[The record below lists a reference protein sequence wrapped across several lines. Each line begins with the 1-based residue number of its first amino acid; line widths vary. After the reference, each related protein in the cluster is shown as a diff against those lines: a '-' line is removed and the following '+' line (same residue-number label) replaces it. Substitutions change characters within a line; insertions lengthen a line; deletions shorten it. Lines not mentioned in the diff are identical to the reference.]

1 MIVERFLEWIRT
13 APTTR
18 RAEACGALARSYL
31 FSALSADERDGLEA
45 AMTVLLDD
53 PASEVRFALADALA
67 ASDKAPHHIILALAE
82 DQAHVAALVGEQSP
96 LLLDSE
102 LVDLLATREET
113 VQIAI
118 ARRPVISRSVAAAI
132 SEVGSAGACI
142 ELLCNSGARL
152 ARFSLDRIVDRHG
165 ADPELRETLLLRD
178 DLPLDVRQA
187 LVGHLTNRLRTMLSD
202 RNWLSEERAEMVTR
216 EARDKATVAMAFEA
230 PAAQVP
236 VLVKRLIAED
246 ELTPA
251 LLVRAVA
258 GGQTL
263 FFIHALAQLSGMPAN
278 RVEALVVSG
287 RAANLKALLEKAKLP
302 VATFPAFAAA
312 IDVIR
317 QFDGSEDAGSD
328 YRRAT
333 HLIDTIL
340 NRFQANRD
348 QNIDQILGLLRR
360 FATEAKRDAARSYVK
375 QVMAAA

>member
-13 APTTR
+13 APVAR
-18 RAEACGALARSYL
+18 RAEGCHALARSYL

-53 PASEVRFALADALA
+53 PAGEVRFALAHALA
-67 ASDKAPHHIILALAE
+67 DSDKAPHHIVLALSE
-82 DQAHVAALVGEQSP
+82 DQPHVAALVAERSP

-102 LVDLLATREET
+102 LIDLLATREEV

-118 ARRPVISRSVAAAI
+118 ARRPVVSRAVAAAV
-132 SEVGSAGACI
+132 SEVATAEACL
-142 ELLCNSGARL
+142 ELLCNSGARVP
-152 ARFSLDRIVDRHG
+152 RFSLDRMIERHG
-165 ADPELRETLLLRD
+165 DDPELRETLLLRN
-178 DLPLDVRQA
+178 DLPLDARQA
-187 LVGHLTNRLRTMLSD
+187 LVGHLTTRLKTMLSD
-202 RNWLSEERAEMVTR
+202 RNWLSVERAETVTR
-216 EARDKATVAMAFEA
+216 EARDKATVAMTVEA
-230 PAAQVP
+230 PAAQIP
-236 VLVKRLIAED
+236 MLVKRLIADE

-263 FFIHALAQLSGMPAN
+263 FFIHALAQLSGVPVG

-287 RAANLKALLEKAKLP
+287 RAANLKALLEKASLP
-302 VATFPAFAAA
+302 AGTFPAFAAA

-317 QFDGSEDAGSD
+317 QFDGSEDSGSD

-333 HLIDTIL
+333 YLIDAIL
-340 NRFQANRD
+340 NRFQANSD
-348 QNIDQILGLLRR
+348 HNIEQILGLLRR
-360 FATEAKRDAARSYVK
+360 FATEAKRDAARSYIK

>member
-13 APTTR
+13 APVTR
-18 RAEACGALARSYL
+18 RAEGCHALARSYL
-31 FSALSADERDGLEA
+31 FSALSAEERDGLEA

-53 PASEVRFALADALA
+53 PAAEVRFALAHALA
-67 ASDKAPHHIILALAE
+67 DSDKAPHHIILALSE
-82 DQAHVAALVGEQSP
+82 DQPHVAALVAERSP

-102 LVDLLATREET
+102 LIDLLATREEM

-118 ARRPVISRSVAAAI
+118 ARRPMVSRAVAAAV
-132 SEVGSAGACI
+132 SEVATAEACL
-142 ELLCNSGARL
+142 ELLCNSGARVP
-152 ARFSLDRIVDRHG
+152 RFSLDRMIERHG
-165 ADPELRETLLLRD
+165 GDPELRETLLLRN

-187 LVGHLTNRLRTMLSD
+187 LVGHLTSRLKTMLSD
-202 RNWLSEERAEMVTR
+202 RNWLSAERAETVTR
-216 EARDKATVAMAFEA
+216 EARDKATVAMTIEA
-230 PAAQVP
+230 PAAQIP
-236 VLVKRLIAED
+236 ALVKRLIADE

-263 FFIHALAQLSGMPAN
+263 FFIHALAQLSGIPVG

-287 RAANLKALLEKAKLP
+287 RAANLKALLEKANLP
-302 VATFPAFAAA
+302 VATYPAFAAA

-333 HLIDTIL
+333 YLIDAIL
-340 NRFQANRD
+340 SRFKANSD
-348 QNIDQILGLLRR
+348 HNIEQILGLLRR
-360 FATEAKRDAARSYVK
+360 FATDAKRDAARSYIK

>member
-13 APTTR
+13 APVAR
-18 RAEACGALARSYL
+18 RAEGCHALARSYL

-53 PASEVRFALADALA
+53 PASQVRFSLAHALANT
-67 ASDKAPHHIILALAE
+67 DKAPHHIILALSE
-82 DQAHVAALVGEQSP
+82 DQPHVAALVAERSP
-96 LLLDSE
+96 LLLDTE
-102 LVDLLATREET
+102 LIDLLATREEV

-118 ARRPVISRSVAAAI
+118 ARRPVVSRAVAAAVA
-132 SEVGSAGACI
+132 EVASAEACL
-142 ELLCNSGARL
+142 ELLCNSGARVP
-152 ARFSLDRIVDRHG
+152 RFSLDRMIERHG
-165 ADPELRETLLLRD
+165 GDPELRETLLLRN
-178 DLPLDVRQA
+178 DLPLDARQA
-187 LVGHLTNRLRTMLSD
+187 LVGHLTTRLKTMLAD
-202 RNWLSEERAEMVTR
+202 RNWLSAERAETVTR
-216 EARDKATVAMAFEA
+216 EARDKATVAMTIEA
-230 PAAQVP
+230 PAAQIP
-236 VLVKRLIAED
+236 ALVKRLIGDD

-263 FFIHALAQLSGMPAN
+263 FFIHALAQLSGVPVG

-302 VATFPAFAAA
+302 AATYSAFAAA

-333 HLIDTIL
+333 YLIDAIL
-340 NRFQANRD
+340 KRFQANSD
-348 QNIDQILGLLRR
+348 QNIEHILGLLRR
-360 FATEAKRDAARSYVK
+360 FATDAKRDAARSYVK

>member
-13 APTTR
+13 APVAR
-18 RAEACGALARSYL
+18 RAAGCHALARSFL
-31 FSALSADERDGLEA
+31 FSALSPEERDGLEA

-53 PASEVRFALADALA
+53 PAAEVRLSLAHALA
-67 ASDKAPHHIILALAE
+67 ASDKAPHHIILALSE
-82 DQAHVAALVGEQSP
+82 DQPHVAALVAERSP

-102 LVDLLATREET
+102 LVDLLATREEV

-118 ARRPVISRSVAAAI
+118 ARRPVISRAVAAAV
-132 SEVGSAGACI
+132 SEVATAEACL

-152 ARFSLDRIVDRHG
+152 PRFSLNRIVDRHG
-165 ADPELRETLLLRD
+165 ADPELRETLLLRN

-187 LVGHLTNRLRTMLSD
+187 LVGHLTNRLKTMLSD
-202 RNWLSEERAEMVTR
+202 RNWRSAERAETVTR
-216 EARDKATVAMAFEA
+216 EARDKATVAMAFDA
-230 PAAQVP
+230 PAAQIP
-236 VLVKRLIAED
+236 VLVRRLIAED

-263 FFIHALAQLSGMPAN
+263 FFIHALAQLSGVPEG
-278 RVEALVVSG
+278 RVQALVVSG

-302 VATFPAFAAA
+302 VATYPAFAAA

-333 HLIDTIL
+333 HLIDAIL
-340 NRFQANRD
+340 KRFQANPD
-348 QNIDQILGLLRR
+348 QNLDQILGLLRR

>member
-13 APTTR
+13 APVAR
-18 RAEACGALARSYL
+18 RAEACHALARSYL
-31 FSALSADERDGLEA
+31 YSALSPDERDGLEA

-53 PASEVRFALADALA
+53 PAPEVRLALAHALA
-67 ASDKAPHHIILALAE
+67 ASDKAPHHIILALSE
-82 DQAHVAALVGEQSP
+82 DQPHIAALIGERSP
-96 LLLDSE
+96 ILLDSE
-102 LVDLLATREET
+102 LVDLLATREDV

-118 ARRPVISRSVAAAI
+118 ARRPVISRAVAAAI
-132 SEVGSAGACI
+132 SEVGSAEACV

-152 ARFSLDRIVDRHG
+152 ARFSLDRIVARHG
-165 ADPELRETLLLRD
+165 ADPDLRETLLLRN

-187 LVGHLTNRLRTMLSD
+187 LVGHLTNRLKTMLSD
-202 RNWLSEERAEMVTR
+202 RNWLSAERAEMVTR

-230 PAAQVP
+230 PAAQIP
-236 VLVKRLIAED
+236 VLVKRLICED

-263 FFIHALAQLSGMPAN
+263 FFIHALSQLSGVPAG

-302 VATFPAFAAA
+302 VATYPAFAAA

-333 HLIDTIL
+333 HLIDAIL

-348 QNIDQILGLLRR
+348 QNIEQILGLLRR
-360 FATEAKRDAARSYVK
+360 FATEAKRDAARCYVK